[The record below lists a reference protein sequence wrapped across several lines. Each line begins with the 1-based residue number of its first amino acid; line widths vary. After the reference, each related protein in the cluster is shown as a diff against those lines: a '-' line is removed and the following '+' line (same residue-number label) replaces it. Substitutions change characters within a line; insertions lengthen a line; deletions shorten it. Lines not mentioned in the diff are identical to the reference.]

1 MKLLMFLDFSQH
13 LNKSFFFVAAHIS
26 LFTCSYTS
34 LINFITYQHFLMW
47 GWFFIRKMHYPPE
60 TASVMLI
67 AQMIATVLQVSITIK
82 QQSATTIKWRKKK
95 TAKLLK
101 IFFIANQSAYCTIL
115 VVISSVFYFFVCYT
129 IVSWFCFQ
137 APDPKKM
144 QNIYESFCHSVVN
157 KGQQIVH
164 KLLGDQFKVSW
175 QQYVVV
181 PFNETYDVYTMYMPQ
196 RGLLTGNWQAP
207 YFLLQVDLWDEG

>member
-1 MKLLMFLDFSQH
+1 MFLDFSQH
-13 LNKSFFFVAAHIS
+13 LNKSFFFVASHIS

-82 QQSATTIKWRKKK
+82 QQSSTTIKWRKKK

-115 VVISSVFYFFVCYT
+115 VVISSVFYFFCLLYN
-129 IVSWFCFQ
+129 CFLILFPGTRSQ
-137 APDPKKM
+137 EDAEY
-144 QNIYESFCHSVVN
+144 IW
-157 KGQQIVH
+157 I
-164 KLLGDQFKVSW
+164 LLS
-175 QQYVVV
+175 
-181 PFNETYDVYTMYMPQ
+181 
-196 RGLLTGNWQAP
+196 LCC
-207 YFLLQVDLWDEG
+207 